1 MERYNI
7 AVIGAGVIGCAVAYC
22 LSRFDVRVA
31 VVEQAADV
39 AAGTSGR
46 NSAVVHAGFNNREG
60 SLMAKL
66 CVEGSQSFE
75 TLCRTIDV
83 PYCRTGKYLLAFDE
97 EDRRILSE
105 LLSQGKRNGVRGLRL
120 LEQKELRSVLS
131 QTGGICAL
139 HSAETAITD
148 PFLYTIA
155 LAETACMNGVSF
167 FFNSRVTE
175 ITSLAEGYRLRAGDK
190 ELETEY
196 LVNAAG
202 LSSGAI
208 AEQLGVSGYHIYPCR
223 GEYLILDQIADELL
237 SVPIYPAPK
246 RGIGGLGVHLTPTTE
261 GNLLIGPSA
270 SYLDDGDDTATTA
283 PVLEQLFREAKQ
295 LLPTLERRQIIGAYS
310 GNRAKLAPP
319 AEGGFRDF
327 VIRIFPEAPR
337 AVQLLGIESPGL
349 TASMPIAKMV
359 VKLLGDRCTF
369 AEKQNWNPPRKRPLR
384 FRELPVE
391 QRQRLI
397 SEDPEYGE
405 IVCRCKQITK
415 REIRDAIEGPL
426 GARTLTGIK
435 YRCRATTGRC
445 QGGYC
450 LARIADM
457 LIHDYGMKPEEI
469 SLRSGESCLFTG
481 KIREVGS

>member
-1 MERYNI
+1 M
-7 AVIGAGVIGCAVAYC
+7 
-22 LSRFDVRVA
+22 
-31 VVEQAADV
+31 
-39 AAGTSGR
+39 
-46 NSAVVHAGFNNREG
+46 
-60 SLMAKL
+60 
-66 CVEGSQSFE
+66 
-75 TLCRTIDV
+75 
-83 PYCRTGKYLLAFDE
+83 
-97 EDRRILSE
+97 
-105 LLSQGKRNGVRGLRL
+105 
-120 LEQKELRSVLS
+120 
-131 QTGGICAL
+131 
-139 HSAETAITD
+139 
-148 PFLYTIA
+148 
-155 LAETACMNGVSF
+155 
-167 FFNSRVTE
+167 
-175 ITSLAEGYRLRAGDK
+175 
-190 ELETEY
+190 
-196 LVNAAG
+196 
-202 LSSGAI
+202 
-208 AEQLGVSGYHIYPCR
+208 
-223 GEYLILDQIADELL
+223 
-237 SVPIYPAPK
+237 
-246 RGIGGLGVHLTPTTE
+246 
-261 GNLLIGPSA
+261 
-270 SYLDDGDDTATTA
+270 
-283 PVLEQLFREAKQ
+283 
-295 LLPTLERRQIIGAYS
+295 
-310 GNRAKLAPP
+310 
-319 AEGGFRDF
+319 
-327 VIRIFPEAPR
+327 
-337 AVQLLGIESPGL
+337 GIESPGL